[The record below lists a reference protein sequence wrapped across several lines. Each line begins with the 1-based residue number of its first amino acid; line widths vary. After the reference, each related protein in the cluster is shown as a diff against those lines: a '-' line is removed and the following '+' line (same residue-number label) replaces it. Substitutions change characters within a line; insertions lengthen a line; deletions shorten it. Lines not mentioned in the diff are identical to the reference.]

1 MHNCKATRQRIHE
14 LAVDGTNDA
23 IADDL
28 TAELRQC
35 RACDREF
42 NAVVE
47 TMRLVT
53 RGLNMAAPPESYWP
67 GYHARLEEKLRTAEV
82 LRDHSSHLYDG
93 KTVNGDTT
101 FAARIARLF
110 PTFIMVRTPVA
121 AAVLILF
128 ALSLI
133 ALAWTARPWRARSSE
148 TASSQSPSVVQVP
161 VEVPVIREKIVTRV
175 VYVPRKTVRNVKQ
188 TSDAGV
194 SNASIVKNQATTPPS
209 LTGFKPT
216 TEIKLTLIKGGL
228 RDEN

>member
-1 MHNCKATRQRIHE
+1 MHNCKATRERIHE
-14 LAVDGTNDA
+14 LALDGTDGA
-23 IADDL
+23 IAEDL
-28 TAELRQC
+28 TGELRECQ
-35 RACDREF
+35 ACDREF

-67 GYHARLEEKLRTAEV
+67 GYHARLEEKLRTTEV
-82 LRDHSSHLYDG
+82 VRKHSSDLYGG

-101 FAARIARLF
+101 IAARIARLF
-110 PTFIMVRTPVA
+110 PSFIMVRTPVA

-128 ALSLI
+128 VLSLV

-148 TASSQSPSVVQVP
+148 TASSQAPSVVQVP

-175 VYVPRKTVRNVKQ
+175 VYRPRKTVRNKQ
-188 TSDAGV
+188 TSDSGV
-194 SNASIVKNQATTPPS
+194 SDPSVVKNQATTPPS

-216 TEIKLTLIKGGL
+216 NEIKLTVIKGGL